1 MSAAP
6 PLHLLIA
13 YATPA
18 RQFLWPLELAG
29 ASTIGEALAACRA
42 QVGERV
48 AGVEIPWDSA
58 AVGVFG
64 EPRARSAPCADG
76 DRIELYR
83 ALGADPRAQRRE
95 RAARARRV
103 R

>member
-1 MSAAP
+1 MRAAR
-6 PLHLLIA
+6 LRVLIA
-13 YATPA
+13 YATETQ
-18 RQFLWPLELAG
+18 QFLWPLELTGSA
-29 ASTIGEALAACRA
+29 TIGEALAQCRA
-42 QVGERV
+42 LIGEQV
-48 AGVEIPWDSA
+48 AGLAIPWDSA

-83 ALGADPRAQRRE
+83 ALRADPRVRRRE
-95 RAARARRV
+95 RVARARRG